1 MAGLFFER
9 KKKCL
14 EDGSCDGQPCGKH
27 NLLSRNC
34 QHARSPR
41 QQRGSG
47 PEQYCDANLAKST
60 TRKAKIKTKETKKKS
75 VTNSFL
81 PRERERER
89 ERESGCSPTHPRH
102 CQADATALP
111 KCFRMA
117 DHAHVEKCSLQLYTL
132 MQFTVQSKPV

>member
-89 ERESGCSPTHPRH
+89 ERERVGAAQLIQGTVR
-102 CQADATALP
+102 Q
-111 KCFRMA
+111 M
-117 DHAHVEKCSLQLYTL
+117 LQLFLSVLGWQTTL
-132 MQFTVQSKPV
+132 MSKNVLYNYIH